1 MYIKQTHS
9 TSTLLRE
16 QYRDDMPHLYTIR
29 TDYQTAGRGQAGNSW
44 ESEEGKNLLFSAL
57 LRYEDV
63 RAAEQW
69 RLSML
74 VAVAL
79 WEVLASRLIASAGSP
94 TNLVGLWGAL
104 SPHRLTIK
112 WPNDIYYGDKK
123 LVGIL
128 IENCLVGEYVGYS
141 IVGIGVNVNQTK
153 WLSNAP
159 NPISMKE
166 ITGQE
171 YDVEDLMAEWIAAV
185 RLWEGRTTE
194 ELTAIYM
201 QHLYRGNGWHKYVE
215 REVSLQPTMIAS
227 QDTAGAFLAELVGVT
242 AQGELVLRK
251 ENGEEKKYHFK
262 QIRFVV

>member
-1 MYIKQTHS
+1 MYIKQTNS

-16 QYRDDMPHLYTIR
+16 QYSENMPHLYTIR

-57 LRYEDV
+57 LKYKDI

-79 WEVLASRLIASAGSP
+79 WDVLANYLP
-94 TNLVGLWGAL
+94 QEQ
-104 SPHRLTIK
+104 LTIK
-112 WPNDIYYGDKK
+112 WPNDIYFGDKK

-128 IENCLVGEYVGYS
+128 IENSLIGGYVGYS
-141 IVGIGVNVNQTK
+141 IAGIGVNVNQTK
-153 WLSNAP
+153 WLSTAP

-171 YDVEDLMAEWIAAV
+171 YDVEGLMREWIEAIRA
-185 RLWEGRTTE
+185 WEKCTTE
-194 ELTAIYM
+194 ELSTAYLQRIY
-201 QHLYRGNGWHKYVE
+201 RREGWHKYVE
-215 REVSLQPTMIAS
+215 REVSVLPTMIA
-227 QDTAGAFLAELVGVT
+227 QQNTEGAFLAEFVGVT
-242 AQGELVLRK
+242 EQGELVLRMQDK
-251 ENGEEKKYHFK
+251 TEKKYHFK
-262 QIRFVV
+262 QIRFVL